1 MTEETKQEVAAE
13 VKVEASVEVP
23 KVDAPKPEARVKP
36 AAVVVK
42 RGKGSRPKQCSQ
54 CSKNMKKKTWYYRDN
69 RYFCNKRCWKA
80 STVPKPVAA

>member
-13 VKVEASVEVP
+13 PVVEAP
-23 KVDAPKPEARVKP
+23 KVDAPQAEAKSKP

-42 RGKGSRPKQCSQ
+42 RGKGSRPKQCAQ